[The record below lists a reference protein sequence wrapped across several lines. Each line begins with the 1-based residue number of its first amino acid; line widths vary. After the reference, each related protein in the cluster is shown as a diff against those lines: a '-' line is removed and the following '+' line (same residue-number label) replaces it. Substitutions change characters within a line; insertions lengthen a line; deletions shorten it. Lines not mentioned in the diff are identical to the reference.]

1 MCVCVCVC
9 EREREHTVKLTDRL
23 PHIIYAAY
31 VETYYLAHPTTY
43 TICNSEYFLGIK
55 GAGACR

>member
-1 MCVCVCVC
+1 VCVCVCV
-9 EREREHTVKLTDRL
+9 REREHTVKLTNRL

-43 TICNSEYFLGIK
+43 TICNSEYFLGSK
-55 GAGACR
+55 AAGACR